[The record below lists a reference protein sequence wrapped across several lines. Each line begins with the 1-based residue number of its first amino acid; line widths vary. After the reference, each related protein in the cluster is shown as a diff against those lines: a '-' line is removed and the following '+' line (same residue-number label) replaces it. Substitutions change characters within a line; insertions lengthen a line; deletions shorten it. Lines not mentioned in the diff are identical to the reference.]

1 MKTKKIDEFIKLAQK
16 RPRTKFAVVGKG
28 TTWTFYEGADLAKAS
43 ASKGETLIAA
53 TAQRAQ
59 TALKMLVIGGTPELT
74 LLKTK
79 VFAAQ
84 LKTDAKAVTF
94 KTVKA
99 EDNAELDKLQ
109 AELDGPLVEQVGNL
123 PGPAREAA
131 LPLLQEAQAAAG
143 DGDLAT
149 AKAKVQELKRRL
161 GATAPPVDDAAQRKA
176 LTAELQGRLVE
187 EVGKVRS
194 PYRDPLLRLFNDAVK
209 LVAGGD
215 LKAAKEKIGELK
227 IGIAAVPPLR
237 PESSAPPS
245 IPSGA
250 VFKKRLGVLT
260 PQYQEVL
267 KKAPLN
273 KAQLELAMKAVV
285 DSAKAAK
292 FDAGLGQL
300 DRLEAELKVALEFLQ
315 LKNEKDPA
323 RRAQLCEAFLS
334 AHADH
339 RAECAQVEDLYTE
352 ARKTASVA
360 EAKRA
365 YEAQMKEDASSPHN
379 PGNQFGPKHR
389 EDKEKAT
396 ILDPAKLK
404 AFAKKYKLE
413 EAEVLAIRTYT
424 AADYKYINPAVAN
437 QKDHPERQ
445 KLGGDG
451 KPIAWMDA
459 QHRPDPSK
467 AKNDTERKQLE
478 KALAEYEQSKKKSL
492 EEEGALHA
500 GMVMEA
506 FKKLPKKK
514 GTLYRGARMNL
525 ARFQSEYTV
534 GKQMPIEAFMSQS
547 VNKDVARGFADGQG
561 NVKLADDATI
571 SVFVECAVLDA
582 RDISEMSIY
591 GANEAEWLLPPGGKL
606 VVDSIDDDSVRNAGV
621 PKATAWKKVRMRQ
634 VLA

>member
-1 MKTKKIDEFIKLAQK
+1 MKTKKIDEFMKLAQK
-16 RPRTKFAVVGKG
+16 RPRTKFAAVGKG
-28 TTWTFYEGADLAKAS
+28 TTWTIYEGPDLAKAS
-43 ASKGETLIAA
+43 AAKGETMIAA

-59 TALKMLVIGGTPELT
+59 ATLKMLVVGGTPELT

-79 VFAAQ
+79 VFAAP
-84 LKTDAKAVTF
+84 LKADAKSVTF
-94 KTVKA
+94 KTVKS
-99 EDNAELDKLQ
+99 EDNAELEKMQ
-109 AELDGPLVEQVGNL
+109 AELDGTLVEQVGAL
-123 PGPAREAA
+123 PNPTRDAV

-161 GATAPPVDDAAQRKA
+161 GATPPPVDDAAQRKA
-176 LTAELQGRLVE
+176 LTAELQGPLVE
-187 EVGKVRS
+187 AVGKVRS

-215 LKAAKEKIGELK
+215 LKAAKEKIATLK
-227 IGIAAVPPLR
+227 IGIADVPPLR
-237 PESSAPPS
+237 PQGQAPDKPSS
-245 IPSGA
+245 
-250 VFKKRLGVLT
+250 VTFKQRLGVLT
-260 PQYQEVL
+260 PQYQKVM
-267 KKAPLN
+267 KNAPLN
-273 KAQLELAMKAVV
+273 QAQLELAMKAVV
-285 DSAKAAK
+285 DSAKLGR
-292 FDAGLGQL
+292 FDAGIGQL
-300 DRLEAELKVALEFLQ
+300 DALEAELRVAAEFFQ
-315 LKNEKDPA
+315 LKAEKDA
-323 RRAQLCEAFLS
+323 AKRAQLCEAFLA

-339 RAECAQVEDLYTE
+339 GAECAQVEDIYAE

-360 EAKRA
+360 EAKKA
-365 YEAQMKEDASSPHN
+365 YEAQMKEDASSPYN

-445 KLGGDG
+445 KMGPDG

-467 AKNDTERKQLE
+467 AKDATERKKLE
-478 KALAEYEQSKKKSL
+478 KELAEYEASKKKSL
-492 EEEGALHA
+492 EEEGSLHA

-506 FKKLPKKK
+506 FKKLPKKT

-525 ARFQSEYTV
+525 ARFQSEYSV
-534 GKQMPIEAFMSQS
+534 GKQIPVEAFMSQS
-547 VNKDVARGFADGQG
+547 TSRDVARGFADGQG
-561 NVKLADDATI
+561 NVKLADDATV
-571 SVFVECAVLDA
+571 SVFVECDVLDA

-606 VVDSIDDDSVRNAGV
+606 VVDSIGDDSVRNPGV
-621 PKATAWKKVRMRQ
+621 PAATAWKKVRMRQ
-634 VLA
+634 VPA

>member
-16 RPRTKFAVVGKG
+16 RPRTKFAAVGKG
-28 TTWTFYEGADLAKAS
+28 TTWTIYEGADLAKAT
-43 ASKGETLIAA
+43 ASKGESMITA

-59 TALKMLVIGGTPELT
+59 TALKMLVVGGTPELT

-84 LKTDAKAVTF
+84 VKADARSVTF
-94 KTVKA
+94 KTVKM

-109 AELDGPLVEQVGNL
+109 AELDGILVEQVGAL
-123 PGPAREAA
+123 PGPEREAA
-131 LPLLQEAQAAAG
+131 LPLLQQAQAAAE

-149 AKAKVQELKRRL
+149 AKAKVQELRKKL
-161 GATAPPVDDAAQRKA
+161 GAAAPPVDDAAQKKA
-176 LTAELQGRLVE
+176 LTAELQGTLVE
-187 EVGKVRS
+187 AVGKVRS

-209 LVAGGD
+209 LLAAGD
-215 LKAAKEKIGELK
+215 LKGAKEKVASLK
-227 IGIAAVPPLR
+227 TGLGAVPPPR
-237 PESSAPPS
+237 PGEQAPAKPTS
-245 IPSGA
+245 
-250 VFKKRLGVLT
+250 VTFKQRLATLT
-260 PQYQEVL
+260 PQYQEAM

-273 KAQLELAMKAVV
+273 KARLELAMKAVV
-285 DSAKAAK
+285 EAAK
-292 FDAGLGQL
+292 TSSFDAGIGHL
-300 DRLEAELKVALEFLQ
+300 DKLDAEVKVALEFFQ
-315 LKNEKDPA
+315 LKNEKDAA
-323 RRAQLCEAFLS
+323 RRAQLCEAFLA

-339 RAECAQVEDLYTE
+339 GAECAQVEDLYAE

-360 EAKRA
+360 EAKKA
-365 YEAQMKEDASSPHN
+365 YEAQMKEDASSPYN

-389 EDKEKAT
+389 DDKEKAT
-396 ILDPAKLK
+396 IINAAALK
-404 AFAKKYKLE
+404 KFAQKYKLE

-445 KLGGDG
+445 KLGADG

-467 AKNDTERKQLE
+467 AKNETERKQLQ
-478 KALAEYEQSKKKSL
+478 KALEDYEAGRKRSL
-492 EEEGALHA
+492 QEEGALHA

-506 FKKLPKKK
+506 FKKLPKKQ

-525 ARFQSEYTV
+525 ARFNSEYSV
-534 GKQMPIEAFMSQS
+534 GKQIPVEAFMSQS
-547 VNKDVARGFADGQG
+547 VSKDVARGFADGGG

-606 VVDSIDDDSVRNAGV
+606 VVDAIDDDSVKNPGV
-621 PKATAWKKVRMRQ
+621 PKATSWKKVRMRQ
-634 VLA
+634 VPA